1 MVVPSKTNKHCT
13 ASFQPIFL
21 LILVCFINFT
31 TTKATNGYDIQSMP
45 CSDNNE
51 TILNSVFQIN
61 LKTLFS
67 YLSSNATANKEFYST
82 MVADKNNS
90 SNTVYGLFMCMG
102 DVPAHL
108 CSQCVINMT
117 HNNFSDSSTSTDCSS
132 SKEVMIWNDDCR
144 VRYSNNSFFTHDFSV
159 LSSSCSSVIYQ
170 SNQAIL
176 EHSVSETWNGVADE
190 AANSLIGVKKYATKE
205 VTLSEFQTLYFQAQ
219 CTPDLSPQDCRKCLN
234 TTITDLLQSC
244 ESETNTIIVGSSE
257 SYSCYIRNEVYPFYR
272 PSNAPTPQELVPASN
287 TIDSKYSQHPSYLSH
302 NCSRND
308 TDLQLH
314 LTTLFSSL
322 SSNAILT
329 SFFKTTVETTEET
342 LYGLF
347 MCRGDIALS
356 HTLCQLC
363 VQDATKRISSECPS
377 SKEAVIWY
385 DKCLL
390 RYSYHSLISDINTT
404 APKFHQFNMANT
416 SHLNMLQSFA
426 TWKLADILS
435 QVQNLQT
442 GDSTLKNYETKSVK
456 LNDHQTIYTLAQCTP
471 DLSDGDCGSC
481 LQNIFQYEIPWNSLA
496 SPEGKI
502 LYPSCYMMFGLSQ
515 FYNNG
520 NEPEESGHVN
530 SPPTTKENE
539 KRRSRTM
546 IVVVPTIL
554 STLLLAFFC
563 YLLRKRARKSSYK
576 TLILKKNFGHES
588 TTLEGLQFEMAAIK
602 TATNNFSHENKIGE
616 GGFGQVYKGILSD
629 GRHVAVKRLSS
640 SSNQG
645 IVEFKNEILLIAKL
659 QQRNLVALIGFCLED
674 QEKILIYE
682 YVPNGSLDYF
692 LFDTQQQNLSWD
704 ARYKIIGGTALGIL
718 YLHEY
723 SRLKVIHRDL
733 KPSNVLLDENMN
745 PKISDFGMARMVQIN
760 QDQGYTNKI
769 AGTWGYMSPEYAML
783 GQFSEKSDVFSFGV
797 IVLEIIT
804 RKRNISLYD
813 PHHVTEGLTS
823 YVWRQ
828 WINETPLIILDSKIE
843 KYSLIEVIKC
853 IQIGLL
859 CVQENPNV
867 RPTMSTVVSYLN
879 SHSPELPSPQKPAFF
894 IHNRMNQEA
903 TTQMESSS
911 ANNFVSFSVNEMSIS
926 EFYPRE

>member
-1 MVVPSKTNKHCT
+1 MFKVKWDNEAPSIVIKRLDEPAFCGVIDNVPDEKPWFYDIKKFLETQEYPEGASLTDRKTLKRLSAKFFIAGGVLYKRNFDSVLLRCVDRHEAAKIMQEVHEGSFGTHASGHTMARKILRAETIMITVKKNRKLIADTTSISTSIMVVPSKTNKHCT
-13 ASFQPIFL
+13 ASLHPVFL
-21 LILVCFINFT
+21 FILVCFMSFA
-31 TTKATNGYDIQSMP
+31 TTKAENDDDIPSMT
-45 CSDNNE
+45 CSEYNK
-51 TILNSVFQIN
+51 TTLNSVFQIN
-61 LKTLFS
+61 LKTLLS
-67 YLSSNATANKEFYST
+67 YLSANATANKEFYST
-82 MVADKNNS
+82 TVADKNNS
-90 SNTVYGLFMCMG
+90 SNTVYGMFMCMG

-108 CSQCVINMT
+108 CSQCVTYMT
-117 HNNFSDSSTSTDCSS
+117 HYNLSDSVINSDCSL
-132 SKEVMIWNDDCR
+132 SKEVAMSNDNCM
-144 VRYSNNSFFTHDFSV
+144 VRYSNNSFLSTADLIHYSTSCTSV
-159 LSSSCSSVIYQ
+159 NM

-176 EHSVSETWNGVADE
+176 EGLVSETWNGVADE
-190 AANSLIGVKKYATKE
+190 AANFSTGVKKYATKE
-205 VTLSEFQTLYFQAQ
+205 AMISEFQTLYFQAQ
-219 CTPDLSPQDCRKCLN
+219 CTPNLTPQDCRKCLN
-234 TTITDLLQSC
+234 GTIKWLLQFC
-244 ESETNTIIVGSSE
+244 ESKSSNIIVGKSE
-257 SYSCYIRNEVYPFYR
+257 TYSCYIRNDLYPFYR

-287 TIDSKYSQHPSYLSH
+287 TIDSKYSQHLSYLSH
-302 NCSRND
+302 NCSSDDNMNYD
-308 TDLQLH
+308 FQSH
-314 LTTLFSSL
+314 LATLFSSL

-329 SFFKTTVETTEET
+329 GFFKTTLDTVH
-342 LYGLF
+342 GLF

-356 HTLCQLC
+356 PTLCQLC

-416 SHLNMLQSFA
+416 SHLNMQQSFA

-435 QVQNLQT
+435 EVPKLQT
-442 GDSTLKNYETKSVK
+442 GDSTIKNYETKSVK
-456 LNDHQTIYTLAQCTP
+456 LNDHQTIYSLAQCTP

-481 LQNIFQYEIPWNSLA
+481 LKNIFQNEIPWNSLA

-588 TTLEGLQFEMAAIK
+588 TTLEGLQFQLAVIK
-602 TATNNFSHENKIGE
+602 TATNNFSNENKIGE

-629 GRHVAVKRLSS
+629 GRDIAVKRLSS
-640 SSNQG
+640 TSNQG

-682 YVPNGSLDYF
+682 YVSNGSLDYF

-745 PKISDFGMARMVQIN
+745 PKISYFGMARIVEID
-760 QDQGYTNKI
+760 QDSGHTNKI
-769 AGTWGYMSPEYAML
+769 AGT
-783 GQFSEKSDVFSFGV
+783 
-797 IVLEIIT
+797 
-804 RKRNISLYD
+804 R
-813 PHHVTEGLTS
+813 
-823 YVWRQ
+823 
-828 WINETPLIILDSKIE
+828 
-843 KYSLIEVIKC
+843 
-853 IQIGLL
+853 
-859 CVQENPNV
+859 
-867 RPTMSTVVSYLN
+867 
-879 SHSPELPSPQKPAFF
+879 
-894 IHNRMNQEA
+894 
-903 TTQMESSS
+903 
-911 ANNFVSFSVNEMSIS
+911 
-926 EFYPRE
+926 